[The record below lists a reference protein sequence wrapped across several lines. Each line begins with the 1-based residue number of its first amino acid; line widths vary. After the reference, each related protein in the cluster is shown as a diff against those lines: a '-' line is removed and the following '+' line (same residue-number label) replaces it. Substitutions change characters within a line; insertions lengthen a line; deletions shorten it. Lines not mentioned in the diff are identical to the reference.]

1 MESYRPV
8 SLVSVPRKVLEQI
21 ILETISKYI
30 KDMEMIGNDQYGYMK
45 GKIMPDQPDSLL

>member
-1 MESYRPV
+1 MGKYRPA
-8 SLVSVPRKVLEQI
+8 SLISIPRKVLEKT

-30 KDMEMIGNDQYGYMK
+30 KDMEMIWNHQDGYMK